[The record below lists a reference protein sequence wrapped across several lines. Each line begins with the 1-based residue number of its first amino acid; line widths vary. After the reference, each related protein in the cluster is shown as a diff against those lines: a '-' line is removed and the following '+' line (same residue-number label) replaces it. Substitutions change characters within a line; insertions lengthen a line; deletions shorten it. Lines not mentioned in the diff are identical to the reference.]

1 MAPSVL
7 QDQMGTQERF
17 FFFGNTDI
25 DPTESNGKMTENEL
39 EEVVKV
45 ESR

>member
-1 MAPSVL
+1 
-7 QDQMGTQERF
+7 MGTQERF

-25 DPTESNGKMTENEL
+25 DAIESNDKMTENEL